1 MFGDVTSICYVDS
14 NNDNEAIAFGTS
26 NGFFSVVLKLNE
38 DLSKSSN
45 RVETFYIPNKE
56 KINCIKGLCT
66 QMKKD
71 DQQMKE
77 IYNFLVLTSANLYS
91 IQTDIEVERQNRTKD
106 LPPID
111 IKKQYLKSSSS
122 KVKTTRVDFDDQFG
136 LYTCFK
142 QGTKGGSSCLVGIV
156 VDKDL
161 IVMLDPMSF
170 EKKIIYKMP

>member
-56 KINCIKGLCT
+56 KINCIKGLCM

-111 IKKQYLKSSSS
+111 IKKQYLKTSSS
-122 KVKTTRVDFDDQFG
+122 KVKTTTVDFDNQFG

-142 QGTKGGSSCLVGIV
+142 
-156 VDKDL
+156 
-161 IVMLDPMSF
+161 
-170 EKKIIYKMP
+170 

>member
-1 MFGDVTSICYVDS
+1 MLAELEDPEEPVTPTIPIRGTMFGDVTSICYVDS
-14 NNDNEAIAFGTS
+14 QNDNEAIAFGTS

-56 KINCIKGLCT
+56 RINCIKGLCM
-66 QMKKD
+66 QIQKD
-71 DQQMKE
+71 ENQLKE

-111 IKKQYLKSSSS
+111 IKKQYLKTSSS
-122 KVKTTRVDFDDQFG
+122 KVKTTTVDFDN
-136 LYTCFK
+136 
-142 QGTKGGSSCLVGIV
+142 
-156 VDKDL
+156 
-161 IVMLDPMSF
+161 
-170 EKKIIYKMP
+170 